1 MKQKY
6 STSACVQGL
15 SPTDADTYRI
25 SLFWSVK
32 VFDCLTGDSR
42 TWLLGSTWL
51 SCFFIEEAEQ
61 LLPRPEQGDCHTPD
75 SWHGDS
81 AAIHSLLVPILLWS
95 LALTDTDNAMQC
107 NVSIRDSTKNI
118 SYETPQ
124 KTYIFNIINEKWINY
139 TDALQLA
146 VGLRMKSKIEPL
158 TRNEI
163 ADWLSM
169 KNVVFAEPSVFAATE
184 RDLWGSKTAASF
196 KCGAGVVLTQNP
208 LLISDQQKRPF
219 ILYKYKIL
227 SLWAKANMC
236 FFNICFFYYAQNKL
250 SFI

>member
-75 SWHGDS
+75 SWHYRGQCS
-81 AAIHSLLVPILLWS
+81 
-95 LALTDTDNAMQC
+95 DTFI
-107 NVSIRDSTKNI
+107 VT

-163 ADWLSM
+163 ADWFSM